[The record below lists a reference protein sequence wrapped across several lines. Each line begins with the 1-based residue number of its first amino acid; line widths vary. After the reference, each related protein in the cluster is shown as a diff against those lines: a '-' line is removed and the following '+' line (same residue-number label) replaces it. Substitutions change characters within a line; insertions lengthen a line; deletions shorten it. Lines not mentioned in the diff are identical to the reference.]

1 MGKVV
6 NTTNLIDT
14 STCLHTN
21 LDKNMVADNYYLMS
35 IQDKIDYEWEYRA
48 NRVDIQEETG
58 YGTEKYTDIESVIE
72 SVYDEKNKTNLSD
85 DWKKLIFRNI
95 KHNLY
100 LGKRFKFNLDFTD
113 IEEDKSVW
121 ILTNM
126 NKTDATASCVVRRCD
141 NNIGMVLKD
150 GSFHYEPCILET
162 DFKAINMLYDEHIVI
177 AQSQIVMILQYNEYT
192 KKMKINDR
200 FILGDTD
207 LEDRANNDVYKIKAI
222 VKFKS
227 KTTFN
232 VKNNS
237 LVYVGLDRT
246 EIDQRDDL
254 VNRIAVQ
261 ATDDITP
268 SPYPDSNEDSTENNI
283 KVILQNYLGEEIFE
297 DRILLNNTNTYN
309 LSVYLNNELLDDCK
323 IDYETD
329 LLNTTNDEYYYNFIQ
344 NDQEPNEFSIKN
356 IRTYIKDKLKVVCKI
371 KNNKFSEDLEYT
383 YYFELGGLS

>member
-14 STCLHTN
+14 STCLYTN
-21 LDKNMVADNYYLMS
+21 LEKNMVADNYYLMS
-35 IQDKIDYEWEYRA
+35 VQDKIDYEWEYRA

-58 YGTEKYTDIESVIE
+58 YGTESYTDTEAIIQNVF
-72 SVYDEKNKTNLSD
+72 DKTNKSNLSD
-85 DWKKLIFRNI
+85 DWKELIFKDI

-113 IEEDKSVW
+113 IEEDKSIW

-126 NKTDATASCVVRRCD
+126 NKTSPTASCVIRRCD
-141 NNIGMVLKD
+141 GNIGMVLKD
-150 GSFHYEPCILET
+150 GSYHYEPCILET
-162 DFKAINMLYDEHIVI
+162 DFKAINMLYDEHVVI
-177 AQSQIVMILQYNEYT
+177 AQSQITMVLQYNEYT
-192 KKMKINDR
+192 KKIKINDR

-207 LEDRANNDVYKIKAI
+207 LEDRANNDVYKVKAI

-246 EIDQRDDL
+246 EIDPRDDL
-254 VNRIAVQ
+254 INRIAVQ
-261 ATDDITP
+261 ATDKINP
-268 SPYPDSNEDSTENNI
+268 SNKPDDSNDSLENDVKI
-283 KVILQNYLGEEIFE
+283 ILQNINGEEIFE
-297 DRILLNNTNTYN
+297 DRILLNEMNTYK
-309 LSVYLNNELLDDCK
+309 LSVYLNNELLNDCMV
-323 IDYETD
+323 IYETD
-329 LLNTTNDEYYYNFIQ
+329 LLNTVNDEYYYKFIE
-344 NDQEPNEFSIKN
+344 NEQEPTEFSIKN

-371 KNNKFSEDLEYT
+371 KNNKFLDDIESV

>member
-1 MGKVV
+1 MGKII

-14 STCLHTN
+14 STVLHTN
-21 LDKNMVADNYYLMS
+21 LNKNMVADNYYLMS

-58 YGTEKYTDIESVIE
+58 YGTEKYTDVEVVIDN
-72 SVYDEKNKTNLSD
+72 VFDETNKSNLSD
-85 DWKKLIFRNI
+85 DWKKLVFRNI

-100 LGKRFKFNLDFTD
+100 LGKRFKFNLDFSD

-126 NKTDATASCVVRRCD
+126 NKTSPTASCVVRRCD

-150 GSFHYEPCILET
+150 GTYHYEPCILET
-162 DFKAINMLYDEHIVI
+162 DFKAINMLYDEHVVI
-177 AQSQIVMILQYNEYT
+177 AQSQITMVLQYNEYT

-200 FILGDTD
+200 FILGATD

-232 VKNNS
+232 VENNS

-246 EIDQRDDL
+246 EVDPRDDL

-261 ATDDITP
+261 ATDNIKP
-268 SPYPDSNEDSTENNI
+268 SEELDKVDDI
-283 KVILQNYLGEEIFE
+283 KVILHNFEGEEIFN
-297 DRILLNNTNTYN
+297 DRILLNETNIYN
-309 LSVYLNNELLDDCK
+309 LSVYKNNELLENCK
-323 IDYETD
+323 INYDFD
-329 LLNTTNDEYYYNFIQ
+329 LLGTENDEYYYNFIQ
-344 NDQEPNEFSIKN
+344 NEQNPTEFSIKN
-356 IRTYIKDKLKVVCKI
+356 IRTYVKDKLKLICTI
-371 KNNKFSEDLEYT
+371 ESDDLSENIERI

>member
-35 IQDKIDYEWEYRA
+35 VQDKIDYEWEYRA

-58 YGTEKYTDIESVIE
+58 YGTEKYTDVEAVIGN
-72 SVYDEKNKTNLSD
+72 VFDKVNKSNLSD
-85 DWKKLIFRNI
+85 DWKELIFRDI

-113 IEEDKSVW
+113 IEEDKSIW

-126 NKTDATASCVVRRCD
+126 NKINPSASCVVRRCD

-150 GSFHYEPCILET
+150 GMYHYEPCILET
-162 DFKAINMLYDEHIVI
+162 DFKAINMLYDEHVVI
-177 AQSQIVMILQYNEYT
+177 AQSQIIMILQYNEYT

-207 LEDRANNDVYKIKAI
+207 LEDRANNDVYKVKAI

-246 EIDQRDDL
+246 EVDPRDDL

-268 SPYPDSNEDSTENNI
+268 SPYPDDSDDSTENNV
-283 KVILQNYLGEEIFE
+283 KVVLHNMLGEEIFE
-297 DRILLNNTNTYN
+297 DRILLNETNTYN
-309 LSVYLNNELLDDCK
+309 LSVYMNNELLEDC
-323 IDYETD
+323 IVNYETD
-329 LLNTTNDEYYYNFIQ
+329 LLSTTNDTYYYNFIP
-344 NDQEPNEFSIKN
+344 NEQEPTEFSIKN
-356 IRTYIKDKLKVVCKI
+356 IRTYIKDKLKVICKI
-371 KNNKFSEDLEYT
+371 KNNKLPEELEYI

>member
-1 MGKVV
+1 MGKII

-14 STCLHTN
+14 STVLHTN
-21 LDKNMVADNYYLMS
+21 LNKNMVADNYYLMS

-58 YGTEKYTDIESVIE
+58 YGTEKYTDVEVVIDN
-72 SVYDEKNKTNLSD
+72 VFDETNKSNLSD
-85 DWKKLIFRNI
+85 DWKKLVFRNI

-100 LGKRFKFNLDFTD
+100 LGKRFKFNLDFSD

-126 NKTDATASCVVRRCD
+126 NKISPTASCVVRRCD

-150 GSFHYEPCILET
+150 GTYHYEPCVLET
-162 DFKAINMLYDEHIVI
+162 DFKAINILYDEHVVI
-177 AQSQIVMILQYNEYT
+177 AQSQITMVLQYNEYT

-200 FILGDTD
+200 FILGATD

-232 VKNNS
+232 VENNS

-246 EIDQRDDL
+246 EVNPRDDL

-261 ATDDITP
+261 ATDKIKP
-268 SPYPDSNEDSTENNI
+268 SEELDKVDGI
-283 KVILQNYLGEEIFE
+283 KVILHNFEGEEIFN
-297 DRILLNNTNTYN
+297 DRILLNETNIYN
-309 LSVYLNNELLDDCK
+309 LSVYKNNELLENCK
-323 IDYETD
+323 INYEFD
-329 LLNTTNDEYYYNFIQ
+329 LLGTENDEYYYNFIQ
-344 NDQEPNEFSIKN
+344 NEQNPTEFSIKN
-356 IRTYIKDKLKVVCKI
+356 VRTYVKDKLKLICTI
-371 KNNKFSEDLEYT
+371 ESDDLSENIERI

>member
-72 SVYDEKNKTNLSD
+72 SVYDAKNKTNLSD
-85 DWKKLIFRNI
+85 DWKKLIFKNI

-162 DFKAINMLYDEHIVI
+162 DFKAINMLYDEHVVI
-177 AQSQIVMILQYNEYT
+177 AQSQIIMILQYNEYT

-246 EIDQRDDL
+246 EVDPRDDL

-344 NDQEPNEFSIKN
+344 NEQEPNEFSIKN

-371 KNNKFSEDLEYT
+371 KNNKFSKDLEYT

>member
-72 SVYDEKNKTNLSD
+72 SVYDAKNKTNLSD
-85 DWKKLIFRNI
+85 DWKKLIFKNI

-162 DFKAINMLYDEHIVI
+162 DFKAINMLYDEHVVI
-177 AQSQIVMILQYNEYT
+177 AQSQIIMILQYNEYT

-200 FILGDTD
+200 FILCDTD

-246 EIDQRDDL
+246 EIDPRDDL
-254 VNRIAVQ
+254 INRIAVQ
-261 ATDDITP
+261 ATDKINP
-268 SPYPDSNEDSTENNI
+268 SNKPDDSNDSLENDVKI
-283 KVILQNYLGEEIFE
+283 ILQNINGEEIFE
-297 DRILLNNTNTYN
+297 DRILLNEMNTYK
-309 LSVYLNNELLDDCK
+309 LSVYLNNELLNDCMV
-323 IDYETD
+323 IYETD
-329 LLNTTNDEYYYNFIQ
+329 LLNTVNDEYYYKFIE
-344 NDQEPNEFSIKN
+344 NEQEPTEFSIKN
-356 IRTYIKDKLKVVCKI
+356 IRTYIKDKLTVVCKI
-371 KNNKFSEDLEYT
+371 KNNKF
-383 YYFELGGLS
+383 